1 MSYELR
7 NEEALA
13 VMGFFTR
20 AANSDPRRI
29 GDLWRRFN
37 AAGKEQ
43 MIRDHIGDKHYC
55 VYCEYEGD
63 WTKEFTVVIGCAV
76 EADAEVP
83 EGMKKVQI
91 AAGSFAVWKPEGVLP
106 QSVFDVWTEV
116 WKTPLDR
123 LYEADYDVYGDPDS
137 RNGASVHVGVR

>member
-1 MSYELR
+1 MSYEI
-7 NEEALA
+7 EEQPTLT
-13 VMGFFTR
+13 VMGVYSR
-20 AANSDPRRI
+20 ASNSEPRKI

-43 MIRDHIGDKHYC
+43 SIPARTSDKHYC

-63 WTKEFTVVIGCAV
+63 WTKEFTVVIGCSV
-76 EADAEVP
+76 DADAEVP
-83 EGMKKVQI
+83 EGMKKISVE
-91 AAGSFAVWKPEGVLP
+91 AGRFAVWYPEGELP
-106 QSVFDVWTEV
+106 QSVFDAWAEV

-123 LYEADYDVYGDPDS
+123 LYRADYDVYGDVSS